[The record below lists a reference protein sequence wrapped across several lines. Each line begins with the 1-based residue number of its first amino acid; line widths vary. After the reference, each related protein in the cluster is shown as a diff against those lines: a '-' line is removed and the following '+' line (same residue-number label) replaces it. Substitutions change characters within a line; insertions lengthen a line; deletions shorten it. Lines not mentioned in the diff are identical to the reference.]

1 MIKFQRITTTDA
13 ALYKYMEQL
22 MTASFPSEEYR
33 PLEELRNYTDS
44 KPHFYCN
51 IILHQKYSGRLYYLL
66 GFRTLLLCRAF
77 CH

>member
-51 IILHQKYSGRLYYLL
+51 IILHQNTPGLYYLL
-66 GFRTLLLCRAF
+66 GFRTFLLCRAF

>member
-33 PLEELRNYTDS
+33 PLEELRNYS
-44 KPHFYCN
+44 PS
-51 IILHQKYSGRLYYLL
+51 KYSGRLYYLL
-66 GFRTLLLCRAF
+66 GFRTFLLCRAF

>member
-51 IILHQKYSGRLYYLL
+51 IILHQNTHLL
-66 GFRTLLLCRAF
+66 GFRTFLLYRAF